1 MGLQEIQTSK
11 KKKVYVAFSNTCN
24 KDRGADLRGSVVV
37 AASSVTCLLLFF
49 PLLLKDRSTRCGLIE
64 FRVNNKPV
72 VSSSVA
78 TS

>member
-1 MGLQEIQTSK
+1 MGLQEIQTRKK

-49 PLLLKDRSTRCGLIE
+49 PPVAERSLDAVWSHRIPC
-64 FRVNNKPV
+64 K
-72 VSSSVA
+72 
-78 TS
+78 